1 MPDVVVDEARARSH
15 PLRLALLDLLAG
27 GPLTA
32 SQAAAR
38 LGTTSGATS
47 FHLRQLA
54 RFGLVEAVDGRN
66 AKEKPWRLT
75 ASDEGDRMDERDD
88 QRYARWRARRD
99 DYPEH
104 WRRQAAATFTV
115 HLTPTELDALAASIL
130 DLVAPYFDREQDP
143 AARPADSSPVAL
155 VTRLFP
161 LAAPEELAR

>member
-15 PLRLALLDLLAG
+15 PLRVALLELLAD

-38 LGTTSGATS
+38 LGVTSGDTS

-54 RFGLVEAVDGRN
+54 RFGLVEPVGGRN
-66 AKEKPWRLT
+66 AKEKPWRLVV
-75 ASDEGDRMDERDD
+75 ADEGDRMDERDNH
-88 QRYARWRARRD
+88 RYARWRSRRD
-99 DYPEH
+99 DYPAE
-104 WRRQAAATFTV
+104 WRRQAAATYTV
-115 HLTPTELDALAASIL
+115 HLTPAELDELAASIL

-143 AARPADSSPVAL
+143 ATRPPDAAPVAV

-161 LAAPEELAR
+161 LATPEEVTR